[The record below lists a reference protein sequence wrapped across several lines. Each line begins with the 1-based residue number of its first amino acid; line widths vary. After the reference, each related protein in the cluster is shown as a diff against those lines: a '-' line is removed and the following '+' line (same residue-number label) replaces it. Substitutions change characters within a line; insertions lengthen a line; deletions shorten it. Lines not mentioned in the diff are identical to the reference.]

1 MKNKNKDKTKRKIY
15 EIDASDRS
23 FGRVASEIAI
33 ILRGKHKPE
42 FVPYLDQGDF
52 VKVKNIVKIKITGKK
67 LDQKIYYRHSGY
79 IGNLKKETLRELNK
93 RKPGEFLYRAVYGM
107 LPKNKLREG
116 MIKRL
121 SVE

>member
-1 MKNKNKDKTKRKIY
+1 MKDKIERKIY
-15 EIDASDRS
+15 EIDASNRS

-52 VKVKNIVKIKITGKK
+52 VKIKNIKDIKITGKK
-67 LDQKIYYRHSGY
+67 LDEKIYYRHSGY
-79 IGNLKKETLRELNK
+79 IGNLKQERLKELNK

-107 LPKNKLREG
+107 LPKNKLRKE

-121 SVE
+121 IIE